1 MDADMPPSTKGMEV
15 FLRFAYAPILKL
27 FNDLQSERYFENR
40 YRSGDYMKHKTYDVV
55 IIGGGIMGSA
65 TAYYLMKAAP
75 DLHTAVFEIDPSYS
89 RASTTLSMSNARIQ
103 FSFPSNV
110 RISQYAF
117 EVLENFE
124 EAMAVNDRRPSIG
137 YRREGNLFLVNEEG
151 RIQAENAFKMQKD
164 MGCDIEWWTPG
175 QISSR
180 FPLYNTDGYLGATF
194 GPKDGHFDA
203 YGVLMGYRAKA
214 ISLGAEFIHAEVS
227 EIKKTGRR
235 ITGVRLAA
243 GDEVFADKV
252 VNCAGAWCAG
262 IAGTAGVTLPV
273 QPVKRQVF
281 VLDTKVKPDG
291 PLPLTVLPSGMYFR
305 TETGGFILLGKSM
318 AEDPVGF
325 SFSWDDK
332 RFYDILWPEL
342 AEFVPEF
349 ESLRLIRGWAGLYA
363 MNTLDG
369 NAILGEWPELE
380 GLFLAN
386 GFSGHG
392 LQQAPAVGRYIS
404 ELITGQS
411 HALDL
416 SVFNPG
422 RILENRRLTEN
433 GIV

>member
-1 MDADMPPSTKGMEV
+1 
-15 FLRFAYAPILKL
+15 
-27 FNDLQSERYFENR
+27 
-40 YRSGDYMKHKTYDVV
+40 MKHKIYDVA

-65 TAYYLMKAAP
+65 TAYYLQKTAP
-75 DLHTAVFEIDPSYS
+75 DLKTAVFEMDPSYS

-103 FSFPSNV
+103 FSLRSNV
-110 RISQYAF
+110 QISQYAF

-124 EAMAVNDRRPSIG
+124 QEMAVNDRKPSIG
-137 YRREGNLFLVNEEG
+137 YRREGNLFMVGPEG
-151 RIQAENAFKMQKD
+151 RVPAENALKMQQD
-164 MGCDIEWWTPG
+164 LGCDVEWWTPG
-175 QISSR
+175 QVRKR
-180 FPLYNTDGYLGATF
+180 FPLYNPEGYLGATF

-214 ISLGAEFIHAEVS
+214 ISLGTEFIHAEVS
-227 EIKKTGRR
+227 EITKTGMR
-235 ITGVRLAA
+235 ITGVRLNT
-243 GDEVFADKV
+243 GEEVSANTV
-252 VNCAGAWCAG
+252 INCAGAWCAG
-262 IAGTAGVTLPV
+262 IARTAGVVLPV

-305 TETGGFILLGKSM
+305 TETGGLILLGKSM
-318 AEDPVGF
+318 HEDPVGF

-332 RFYDILWPEL
+332 RFYEILWPEL

-363 MNTLDG
+363 MNTLDE

-404 ELITGQS
+404 ELITKKS

-416 SVFNPG
+416 SIFTPV
-422 RILENRRLTEN
+422 RILENRKLSEN

>member
-1 MDADMPPSTKGMEV
+1 
-15 FLRFAYAPILKL
+15 
-27 FNDLQSERYFENR
+27 
-40 YRSGDYMKHKTYDVV
+40 MKHKVYDVA

-65 TAYYLMKAAP
+65 TAYYLQKAAP
-75 DLHTAVFEIDPSYS
+75 NLKTAVIEMDPSYS

-103 FSFPSNV
+103 FSFRPNV

-124 EAMAVNDRRPSIG
+124 QEMTVNDRRPSIA
-137 YRREGNLFLVNEEG
+137 YRREGNLFMVDEKG
-151 RIQAENAFKMQKD
+151 RVPAESALKMQQD
-164 MGCDIEWWTPG
+164 IGCDVEWWTP
-175 QISSR
+175 QQVQSR
-180 FPLYNTDGYLGATF
+180 FPLYNPERYSGATY

-214 ISLGAEFIHAEVS
+214 ISLGAEFAHAEVS
-227 EIKKTGRR
+227 EILKTGER
-235 ITGVRLAA
+235 ITGVRLKTGEDIGANA
-243 GDEVFADKV
+243 VI
-252 VNCAGAWCAG
+252 NCAGAWCAG
-262 IAGTAGVTLPV
+262 IARTAGVILPV
-273 QPVKRQVF
+273 EPVKRQVF
-281 VLDTKVKPDG
+281 VLDTKVKPAG

-318 AEDPVGF
+318 PEDPVGF

-332 RFYDILWPEL
+332 RFYEILWPEL

-363 MNTLDG
+363 MNTLDE
-369 NAILGEWPELE
+369 NAILGEWPELK

-416 SVFNPG
+416 SIFNPE
-422 RILENRRLTEN
+422 RILENRKLSEN